1 MKIMLYLIYYFQVMT
16 GSKALA
22 TGINQI
28 ATKGLLGKGLKT
40 LLTKNPITGG
50 VMAGLGAVT
59 GIAGSLLGSKGEE
72 GRFKNALKA
81 GVSGAIQG
89 PIGAGL
95 IEGIKDRRDIN
106 QAERD
111 EATRQESL
119 NTFMANQPTP
129 EDLNQGNP
137 GFISP
142 QQTPGTNGTAPA
154 NPVFNQNA
162 FNTMSAVADPT
173 QDTYGSLFT

>member
-1 MKIMLYLIYYFQVMT
+1 MI

-22 TGINQI
+22 TGINQV
-28 ATKGLLGKGLKT
+28 AAKGLLGKGLKT
-40 LLTKNPITGG
+40 VLTKNPITGG

-59 GIAGSLLGSKGEE
+59 GIAGSLLGSKGES
-72 GRFKNALKA
+72 GKDRFKSALKA

-95 IEGIKDRRDIN
+95 VEGIKDRREIN

-111 EATRQESL
+111 ETQRQESL
-119 NTFMANQPTP
+119 NAFMASQPAP
-129 EDLNQGNP
+129 VDLNQGNQN
-137 GFISP
+137 FVSP

-154 NPVFNQNA
+154 NPVFNQGEYDKFNA
-162 FNTMSAVADPT
+162 IAN
-173 QDTYGSLFT
+173 QNYGAMFAPKTI

>member
-1 MKIMLYLIYYFQVMT
+1 MIGLI
-16 GSKALA
+16 
-22 TGINQI
+22 
-28 ATKGLLGKGLKT
+28 KG
-40 LLTKNPITGG
+40 
-50 VMAGLGAVT
+50 GLGALT
-59 GIAGSLLGSKGEE
+59 GFAGSLLGSKGEE
-72 GRFKNALKA
+72 GRLKSAFKA
-81 GVSGAIQG
+81 GVQGATTG

-95 IEGIKDRRDIN
+95 VEGIKDRRDIN

-154 NPVFNQNA
+154 NPTFNQDS
-162 FNTMSAVADPT
+162 FNKMSAVADPT

>member
-1 MKIMLYLIYYFQVMT
+1 MIR
-16 GSKALA
+16 SKALA
-22 TGINQI
+22 TGINKA

-40 LLTKNPITGG
+40 VLTKNPITGG

-95 IEGIKDRRDIN
+95 IEGIKDRKDIN
-106 QAERD
+106 QAEK
-111 EATRQESL
+111 AQEEQDL
-119 NTFMANQPTP
+119 AMNAFMANQPTP
-129 EDLNQGNP
+129 VDLNQGNQT
-137 GFISP
+137 FVSP

-154 NPVFNQNA
+154 NPTFNQDS
-162 FNTMSAVADPT
+162 FNQMSAIADPT

>member
-1 MKIMLYLIYYFQVMT
+1 MI

-22 TGINQI
+22 TGINKA

-59 GIAGSLLGSKGEE
+59 GIAGSLLGSKGES
-72 GRFKNALKA
+72 GKDRFKDALKA

-95 IEGIKDRRDIN
+95 VEGIKERRDIN
-106 QAERD
+106 QAGKD
-111 EATRQESL
+111 EAKRQEAL
-119 NTFMANQPTP
+119 NTFMANQPAP
-129 EDLNQGNP
+129 VDLNQGNQA
-137 GFISP
+137 FISP
-142 QQTPGTNGTAPA
+142 QQTPASNGTAPA

-162 FNTMSAVADPT
+162 FNKMSAVADPT

>member
-1 MKIMLYLIYYFQVMT
+1 MIR
-16 GSKALA
+16 SKALA
-22 TGINQI
+22 TGINKA

-40 LLTKNPITGG
+40 VLTKNPITGG

-59 GIAGSLLGSKGEE
+59 GIAGSLLGSKGEK
-72 GRFKNALKA
+72 GRFEKALKA

-95 IEGIKDRRDIN
+95 VEGIKDRRDIN
-106 QAERD
+106 KAEK
-111 EATRQESL
+111 AQEEQDL
-119 NTFMANQPTP
+119 AMNAFMANQPTP
-129 EDLNQGNP
+129 VDLNQGNP

-154 NPVFNQNA
+154 NPVFNQGEYDKFNA
-162 FNTMSAVADPT
+162 IAN
-173 QDTYGSLFT
+173 QNYGAMFAPSQS